1 MKEKQVLT
9 IEDGSGHQTGATPE
23 DAFLCVPGVMYDRR
37 IPEDRLIVAFGARPI
52 LEARCEKGRVTA
64 ARFFPYAFLS
74 LARAEIKIGSGIP
87 KTLAS
92 SDFEEME
99 KKAGV
104 READYRKLLPATD
117 RRLEPLPEPVPF
129 VEWSAGA
136 ADMLGR
142 LARAKCFNLNHFWD
156 CALEDLAGDIA
167 HGVSGKVGG
176 NRMNALARTLL
187 RMLASGADSEGEEI
201 LRTEKHEYRLQR
213 LYAHDEAPQYRLAM
227 LSGSGRCPVPLLP
240 FWITEEDDV
249 VLDPSKAQFFSVGAP
264 VSAPWYVDECGTT
277 TLSELIGEIEENAES
292 EEAAFSE
299 KALEHR
305 KRAGFW
311 FCFCGE
317 QEKLNPGSMVRAL
330 LKLYP
335 WLRKLSPMREGLVTS
350 LAAAGAAA
358 SAAALKLEEGG
369 KN

>member
-9 IEDGSGHQTGATPE
+9 IEDESGHQAGTTPE

-37 IPEDRLIVAFGARPI
+37 IPEGRLIVAFGARPI

-64 ARFFPYAFLS
+64 ARFFPYAFLA
-74 LARAEIKIGSGIP
+74 LAHAEIKIGSGIP
-87 KTLAS
+87 KTFAP

-104 READYRKLLPATD
+104 SEADYRKLLPATD

-142 LARAKCFNLNHFWD
+142 LAQAKCFNFTHFWN

-167 HGVSGKVGG
+167 HGGSGKVGD
-176 NRMNALARTLL
+176 NRMNTLARTLL
-187 RMLASGADSEGEEI
+187 RMLASGAGAEGEEI
-201 LRTEKHEYRLQR
+201 LRTEKHEYRLLR

-227 LSGSGRCPVPLLP
+227 LSGSGRSPVPLLP

-264 VSAPWYVDECGTT
+264 VSAPWFVDECGRT
-277 TLSELIGEIEENAES
+277 TLSELIGVIEES

-317 QEKLNPGSMVRAL
+317 QERLNPGSVVRAL

-358 SAAALKLEEGG
+358 SAAALKLEEGEA
-369 KN
+369 N